1 MLTIKKKVKIFT
13 KNKKYFLGIISMFFL
28 SIILTVL
35 EALGIASIT
44 SMVTILSNSN
54 NYIFELFFDQN
65 TEWDLK
71 QILTIIVIIFFFKSL
86 FQIIYNFIQSKL
98 SAAMNISFTKNLFEK
113 FINSSYELSLF
124 KNPSEL
130 IRKISSDVNISISYI
145 FMILLIIKEILILFA
160 ILFLLFFT
168 KTNVVILVFVLFGS
182 ISIIFY
188 KSVRNQLT
196 KLATRFIKSQTES
209 IKLINQAFGSLKEN
223 IILDLRKTLIKKFSL
238 RITQVQNF
246 EFFRSFIKSI
256 PRVLF
261 ELVAIIVIIIIAYV
275 FLLMDKKMDYILQ
288 ALTLIGICSV
298 RLIPSFNALTNS
310 FSVIKSF
317 NEIFNGF
324 CEDIYFFENLK
335 KNKYYKIS
343 KKFNFNT
350 SIELKNVSFKYPKTK
365 KNIINKANLVI
376 KKGYSIGIHG
386 RSGSG
391 KTTLVDIII
400 GLLEKTSGEIKIDNK
415 DIKNNKI
422 KFNKNEVGY
431 VPQSPYLMDDTIEN
445 NILFGRNLKNKKK
458 YINNSIKLSQI
469 EKFISELP
477 KGLKTYVGNNGSRLS
492 GGQKQRIVIARA
504 LLFKP
509 ELIIFDEATSALDS
523 TTEKE
528 LIKEIYKLKK
538 ITTLIIISH
547 KKEIINKCDY
557 KYKIKNN
564 KLHKSS

>member
-1 MLTIKKKVKIFT
+1 
-13 KNKKYFLGIISMFFL
+13 
-28 SIILTVL
+28 
-35 EALGIASIT
+35 
-44 SMVTILSNSN
+44 MVTILSNSN
-54 NYIFELFFDQN
+54 DYIFEIFFDQN

-71 QILTIIVIIFFFKSL
+71 QILTIIVIIFFKSL

-130 IRKISSDVNISISYI
+130 IRKISSDVTISLSYI

-275 FLLMDKKMDYILQ
+275 FLLMDKKMDYI
-288 ALTLIGICSV
+288 
-298 RLIPSFNALTNS
+298 
-310 FSVIKSF
+310 
-317 NEIFNGF
+317 
-324 CEDIYFFENLK
+324 
-335 KNKYYKIS
+335 YK
-343 KKFNFNT
+343 
-350 SIELKNVSFKYPKTK
+350 P
-365 KNIINKANLVI
+365 
-376 KKGYSIGIHG
+376 
-386 RSGSG
+386 
-391 KTTLVDIII
+391 
-400 GLLEKTSGEIKIDNK
+400 
-415 DIKNNKI
+415 
-422 KFNKNEVGY
+422 
-431 VPQSPYLMDDTIEN
+431 
-445 NILFGRNLKNKKK
+445 
-458 YINNSIKLSQI
+458 
-469 EKFISELP
+469 
-477 KGLKTYVGNNGSRLS
+477 
-492 GGQKQRIVIARA
+492 
-504 LLFKP
+504 
-509 ELIIFDEATSALDS
+509 
-523 TTEKE
+523 
-528 LIKEIYKLKK
+528 
-538 ITTLIIISH
+538 
-547 KKEIINKCDY
+547 
-557 KYKIKNN
+557 
-564 KLHKSS
+564 